1 MRLQLL
7 STRAPSLRLVAATA
21 LGALCVAGRE
31 ARAQSR
37 GAPPG
42 ARVAVLDLA
51 FYGARANS
59 LEPGDSALAATATAT
74 VRAALGA
81 AAGVALA
88 DSAAVAAA
96 ASTPDAAA
104 TASGRPC
111 NVVVACARVVG
122 RALGARWAVMGKVSK
137 TSNLIWLFS
146 GQLIDV
152 ATGELTLD
160 DEYELKGVAS
170 EMVPAG
176 ARVFA
181 RRVAKRV
188 AAEVAPAATPTV
200 RSAAPASTTPR

>member
-1 MRLQLL
+1 MRRH
-7 STRAPSLRLVAATA
+7 STARRPS
-21 LGALCVAGRE
+21 
-31 ARAQSR
+31 ARAYAAAIAAAFACPGVRALAQS
-37 GAPPG
+37 GGVPV
-42 ARVAVLDLA
+42 ARVAMLDLA

-59 LEPGDSALAATATAT
+59 IEPGDSALAAVATAT
-74 VRAALGA
+74 LRATLGA
-81 AAGVALA
+81 ASGVALV
-88 DSAAVAAA
+88 DSASTLAAARGPGPSAA
-96 ASTPDAAA
+96 AS
-104 TASGRPC
+104 GKPC
-111 NVVVACARVVG
+111 NVIVACARAVG
-122 RALGARWAVMGKVSK
+122 QALGARWAVMGKVSK

-188 AAEVAPAATPTV
+188 APDSQPAAAPTA
-200 RSAAPASTTPR
+200 RRAAPASSTPR

>member
-59 LEPGDSALAATATAT
+59 LEPGDS
-74 VRAALGA
+74 
-81 AAGVALA
+81 ALA